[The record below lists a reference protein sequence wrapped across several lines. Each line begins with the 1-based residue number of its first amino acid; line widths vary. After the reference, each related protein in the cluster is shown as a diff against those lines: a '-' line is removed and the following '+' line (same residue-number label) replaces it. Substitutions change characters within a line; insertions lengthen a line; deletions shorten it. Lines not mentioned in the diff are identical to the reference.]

1 MARNLSLKDLELSQ
15 WGITLVEAVVAL
27 AIIGILMVLSISGLG
42 LLDNRRLAAAARTV
56 VSDLRFVEGRART
69 ERRCW
74 RIAFNPLQERYDI
87 EKLAQG
93 NWTPAR
99 GCDATG
105 RGRWQAYRSA
115 SFPRP
120 IDLASTTFGADRMTI
135 SPFGNPNGGSLTL
148 RTPRGAKRVV
158 TVTPLGRVTID
169 R

>member
-1 MARNLSLKDLELSQ
+1 MARNLTLKDLELPQ

-27 AIIGILMVLSISGLG
+27 AIIGTLMVLSISGLG

-56 VSDLRFVEGRART
+56 VSDLRFVEERARA

-74 RIAFNPLQERYDI
+74 RVAFNPLQERYDI
-87 EKLAQG
+87 EKLVQG
-93 NWTPAR
+93 EWTSAR
-99 GCDATG
+99 GCDAAG
-105 RGRWQAYRSA
+105 RGKWQSYRSA

-120 IDLASTTFGADRMTI
+120 IDLASTTFGADRMTV

-148 RTPRGAKRVV
+148 RTPRGARRVV
-158 TVTPLGRVTID
+158 RVSPLGRVTTD